1 MWGGKKTVKK
11 CNYCNDELN
20 KAIKGGWR
28 CGAGEAGV
36 PLMSAVRRREERG
49 RARRHCGR
57 LGGSGCPRRSAGS
70 ERRDE
75 ENQHPAGQP
84 ADGAPRLHNIDTH
97 IEQSTPTR
105 SRSWDG
111 EALTAT
117 SQTTPCLYTVH
128 VYIHR
133 QFVYIYIHIVSRR
146 LQPTTSQHHHCL
158 SCTHLEPNLSIFG
171 PSVGGATAPGGL
183 GNRTHNLLASCG
195 NA

>member
-11 CNYCNDELN
+11 CNYCNHELN

-49 RARRHCGR
+49 RARRRCGR

-117 SQTTPCLYTVH
+117 SQPHRVCIQYMCI
-128 VYIHR
+128 YIDNS
-133 QFVYIYIHIVSRR
+133 YIYIYTLS
-146 LQPTTSQHHHCL
+146 LDGSSQPLPSITT
-158 SCTHLEPNLSIFG
+158 
-171 PSVGGATAPGGL
+171 
-183 GNRTHNLLASCG
+183 ASP
-195 NA
+195 ALT